1 MKMPQN
7 PVELRR
13 FLIETGITQVN
24 ANYSASRPVDPKP
37 KMVHASRVCA
47 GSSDPKWGS
56 WSKDGM
62 KNL

>member
-1 MKMPQN
+1 MPQN
-7 PVELRR
+7 PVELRK
-13 FLIETGITQVN
+13 FLVETGITQVN
-24 ANYSASRPVDPKP
+24 ANYGASRSTDPKP
-37 KMVHASRVCA
+37 KMVHASGVCA